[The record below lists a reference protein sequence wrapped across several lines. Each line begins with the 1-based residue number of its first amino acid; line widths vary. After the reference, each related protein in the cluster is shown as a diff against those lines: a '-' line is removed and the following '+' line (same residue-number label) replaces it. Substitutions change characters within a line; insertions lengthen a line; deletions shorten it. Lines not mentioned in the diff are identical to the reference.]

1 MTRRIRDRER
11 LKRETEDSKRALEHA
26 RQQGPGR
33 RDHQAPPWP
42 RPGMRPAIDCEPPQK
57 R

>member
-26 RQQGPGR
+26 RRQGPDR
-33 RDHQAPPWP
+33 RDQQALPWP
-42 RPGMRPAIDCEPPQK
+42 RPQTHSSADRERPQK